1 MQIKNITD
9 PIRDYLDLFDK
20 RFSES
25 LELEGFFIDDII
37 KYILEKRGKKIRP
50 ILTFLAAK
58 ISGGITSQ
66 TIRCALILELLHT
79 ASLIHDDVIDES
91 DKRRGK
97 KTLNRIWGN
106 NTAVLFGDYLYG
118 KCLELIETQSD
129 FNLLPKFAKIGS
141 ELPLG
146 ELLQKQVA
154 EGIDYSEE
162 TYYKVIG
169 KKTATMMEASA
180 ELGAISSGATK
191 DVVNLLKNF
200 GFYMGLAFQVRDDI
214 LDFSPEFNTGKPY
227 GNDIKEKKKT
237 LPLIYLLDDSNKEER
252 DEILKFVNRDDK
264 SEKEILEL
272 IEKVNKGGYLEKAND
287 KVQSFCK
294 LAEIQLNDFKD
305 SESKTGLI
313 DLLYS
318 LANRKK

>member
-1 MQIKNITD
+1 MQIKNITY

-79 ASLIHDDVIDES
+79 ASLVHDDVIDES
-91 DKRRGK
+91 DKRRGR

-106 NTAVLFGDYLYG
+106 DTAVLFGDYLYG

-169 KKTATMMEASA
+169 KKTAAMMEASA

-191 DVVNLLKNF
+191 EVVNSLKNF

-237 LPLIYLLDDSNKEER
+237 LPLIYLLDASNEEER
-252 DEILKFVNRDDK
+252 KEILKFVNQEEK
-264 SEKEILEL
+264 SDKEILEL
-272 IEKVNKGGYLEKAND
+272 IEEVNKGGYLEKANE

-318 LANRKK
+318 LANRTK